1 MGTQAVRLL
10 GSVSFGAELREL
22 GGGGGGGGGGWGGR
36 GVQLGVRVGGPLRG
50 GGRVGGGGGGALP
63 DTSSK
68 IFAFLTPHPTKTA
81 LLILKSRRNGQGLH
95 FPPFVM
101 FIPTQTHSQLSDLS
115 SLVGRAATM
124 SWDGDM
130 SCVHPGLWIWNVA
143 NLNK

>member
-1 MGTQAVRLL
+1 MSLALWP
-10 GSVSFGAELREL
+10 AEPFPGERKLSL
-22 GGGGGGGGGGWGGR
+22 GGGGPSAR
-36 GVQLGVRVGGPLRG
+36 HLFQDL
-50 GGRVGGGGGGALP
+50 
-63 DTSSK
+63 
-68 IFAFLTPHPTKTA
+68 AFLTPHPTKTA
-81 LLILKSRRNGQGLH
+81 LLVLKSRRNGQGLH

-115 SLVGRAATM
+115 SLVGRAATL